1 MRACTDPR
9 GAPWGS
15 VGPPWGPTG
24 VLRIKLCI
32 SPSDLPRL
40 TQAGWRPLDVEKS
53 VYTTLQPPDPD
64 FSHKTIVHRMLNM
77 EECPKLFEAPQ
88 AVGTEEV
95 TDASVSVNKPSAGVG
110 EHEIEIGHRPQAV
123 AI

>member
-53 VYTTLQPPDPD
+53 VYTTLHPPDPD
-64 FSHKTIVHRMLNM
+64 FSHTARRGRAMQMASSQGNH
-77 EECPKLFEAPQ
+77 PKAKNDQ
-88 AVGTEEV
+88 TEV
-95 TDASVSVNKPSAGVG
+95 TQRLRKGKELVRGSNVS
-110 EHEIEIGHRPQAV
+110 
-123 AI
+123 